1 MPFASATLYGSSADL
16 VHLPPFGFVADVAE
30 VGEHVLPAGDALL
43 EVGEDA
49 DASLRRDAATTS
61 PPPAPP
67 PPPIGTPPPPPP
79 CGRNGGVPQPPAAP
93 PGIGPP
99 PVPPN
104 TGTAPMPSK
113 PPSPPS
119 IPPLPPGPAPPPA
132 NVTFWPV
139 NMYISVAATRD
150 VTTSLMAVRSA
161 VLRELP
167 MAFHTDCDLV
177 RSASNTPPACCLS
190 ESKICR
196 LCSRTNCVVRLAAFS
211 RAARIAASLASSPW
225 SRISWRCPF
234 NSSMRALISS
244 ALYFSRVRVNSSSS
258 SIRRVSMS

>member
-1 MPFASATLYGSSADL
+1 MSFQPEMLCLRLARMPTPAFDVT
-16 VHLPPFGFVADVAE
+16 PP
-30 VGEHVLPAGDALL
+30 
-43 EVGEDA
+43 
-49 DASLRRDAATTS
+49 
-61 PPPAPP
+61 PPPAAAP

-196 LCSRTNCVVRLAAFS
+196 LCVAHQLRRAVGGVLARRPDRGVVGLVALVADLLALAGQLRDPRLDLVGLVAA
-211 RAARIAASLASSPW
+211 AA
-225 SRISWRCPF
+225 
-234 NSSMRALISS
+234 
-244 ALYFSRVRVNSSSS
+244 
-258 SIRRVSMS
+258 